1 MGAGLF
7 TDVRLAVGGGPEET
21 CRSTN
26 QAILPIEHCG
36 FRVEE
41 VPSTNPTAWL
51 DSFYDRDEPVV
62 RENGI
67 GRAEQQETYHH
78 EANSN
83 FIMEIFRRLGFSL
96 DLGVETPQPVRL
108 RASSLDPGS
117 RCWCRLS
124 RR

>member
-96 DLGVETPQPVRL
+96 GSWRRNAAARP
-108 RASSLDPGS
+108 ASSIFFGS
-117 RCWCRLS
+117 R
-124 RR
+124 